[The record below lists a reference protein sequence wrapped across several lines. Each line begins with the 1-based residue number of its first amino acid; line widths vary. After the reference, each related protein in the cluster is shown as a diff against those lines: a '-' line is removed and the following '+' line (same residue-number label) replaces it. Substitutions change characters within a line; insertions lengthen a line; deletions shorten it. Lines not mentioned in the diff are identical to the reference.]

1 MAKHKYTIIWPKGYF
16 ITHESNIKLSYQT
29 LGDIIGTDVVEGTQ
43 GRWDGKDG
51 VMYVDENACFK
62 KHLLTNLKATKA
74 YQDFWFVYHNDY
86 GSKMGNPV
94 DMEKVKN
101 MQVKGTVVIKR

>member
-1 MAKHKYTIIWPKGYF
+1 MSKHKYTIIWPKGYF
-16 ITHESNIKLSYQT
+16 VTHESHVKLSYET

-62 KHLLTNLKATKA
+62 KHLLINNKATKA

-86 GSKMGNPV
+86 GSKIGHSI
-94 DMEKVKN
+94 DMEKVKKT
-101 MQVKGTVVIKR
+101 QVKGTVVIKR

>member
-16 ITHESNIKLSYQT
+16 ITHESHVKLSYQT

-62 KHLLTNLKATKA
+62 KHLLINNKATKA
-74 YQDFWFVYHNDY
+74 YQDFRFVYHNDY
-86 GSKMGNPV
+86 GSKIGHSI
-94 DMEKVKN
+94 DMERVKKT
-101 MQVKGTVVIKR
+101 QVKGTVVIKR

>member
-16 ITHESNIKLSYQT
+16 ITHESHVKLSYQT

-62 KHLLTNLKATKA
+62 KHLLINNKATKA

-86 GSKMGNPV
+86 GSKIGHSI
-94 DMEKVKN
+94 DMERVKKT
-101 MQVKGTVVIKR
+101 QVKGTVVIKR

>member
-16 ITHESNIKLSYQT
+16 ITHESHIKLDYKV

-51 VMYVDENACFK
+51 VMFVDENACFK
-62 KHLLTNLKATKA
+62 KDLQVNNKATKA
-74 YQDFWFVYHNDY
+74 YSDFWFTYQKEY
-86 GSKMGNPV
+86 GHKKGYSV
-94 DMEKVKN
+94 DMKKVENTK
-101 MQVKGTVVIKR
+101 VKGTVVIKL

>member
-16 ITHESNIKLSYQT
+16 ITHESHIKLDYKV

-51 VMYVDENACFK
+51 VMFVDENACFK
-62 KHLLTNLKATKA
+62 KDIQINNKATKA
-74 YQDFWFVYHNDY
+74 YQDFWFVYQNDY
-86 GSKMGNPV
+86 GSKGGHPV
-94 DMEKVKN
+94 DMEKVKKT
-101 MQVKGTVVIKR
+101 QVKGTVIIKR

>member
-1 MAKHKYTIIWPKGYF
+1 MAKHKYTIIFPKGYF
-16 ITHESNIKLSYQT
+16 IEHESHVKLDYKI

-43 GRWDGKDG
+43 GRWNGKDG

-74 YQDFWFVYHNDY
+74 YQDFWTVYQNEY
-86 GSKMGNPV
+86 GSKTGHAV
-94 DMEKVKN
+94 DMKKVENTK
-101 MQVKGTVVIKR
+101 VKGTVIIKI

>member
-16 ITHESNIKLSYQT
+16 VTHESHVKLSYET

-62 KHLLTNLKATKA
+62 KHLLINNKATKA
-74 YQDFWFVYHNDY
+74 YQDFWFVYQNEY
-86 GSKMGNPV
+86 GGKGGHPIN
-94 DMEKVKN
+94 MEKVKKT
-101 MQVKGTVVIKR
+101 QVKGTVVIKI